1 MKKILLI
8 FLAFVA
14 LWAGWNFCFSYHLM
28 GLEGFSFFYTMP
40 DFIDLYHEMPKDI
53 IKYIGTFL
61 LQFYAIPAVGPVMHA
76 LYPVLI
82 VLCIYVIVRRLS
94 EDSRNLMWI
103 AFLPLPFLIYYQL
116 DDLKLNKILTVLAYA
131 VVAMLLICAATYKK
145 KPFRSMP
152 SFMHNKYLA
161 LVVILVSLGASVY
174 TIAKNDKLQWA
185 HEDAAHLEYLA
196 ERQEWDEI
204 LANVSTKD
212 AARYDFKRRYALLA
226 LSEKGLLSE
235 YAFSYGLSSSS
246 DYVFDSPRDPF
257 ECKFNT
263 IFYRALGKNNPAA
276 YNLYLY
282 TLQAVSGVTFYWI
295 RTLTDIYLE
304 QKDYLLAK
312 KYMDILSHTSCHGKW
327 LEERQPKLEAI
338 KDAELDYP
346 SPEGRF
352 FTEYFMK
359 DVANLA
365 IHNKTD
371 HKYADYLMCGALADR
386 QSGNFLQVFNVL
398 SPSLYPDGKI
408 PTLYQEALLLL
419 INNNPQLSERYKIDD
434 EVRARYEDFINM
446 INIGRGAQAIRKYA
460 GTYWAYIY

>member
-1 MKKILLI
+1 MKKIILI

-14 LWAGWNFCFSYHLM
+14 LWAGWNFCFPYHLI

-53 IKYIGTFL
+53 IRYIGTFL
-61 LQFYAIPAVGPVMHA
+61 LQFYAIPVVGPVLHA
-76 LYPVLI
+76 LYPILI
-82 VLCIYVIVRRLS
+82 TLCVYVIVRRLS
-94 EDSRNLMWI
+94 DDSRNLMWI
-103 AFLPLPFLIYYQL
+103 AFLPLPFLIYFQL
-116 DDLKLNKILTVLAYA
+116 DDLKLNKILTILAYVAIVMLVVCA
-131 VVAMLLICAATYKK
+131 VTYKR
-145 KPFRSMP
+145 KPFKSMP

-161 LVVILVSLGASVY
+161 LVVIVVSLGTSVF
-174 TIAKNDKLQWA
+174 TIASNDKLQWA

-196 ERQEWDEI
+196 EHQEWDEI
-204 LANVSTKD
+204 LTTVSTKD

-235 YAFSYGLSSSS
+235 YAFRYGLSSSS
-246 DYVFDSPRDPF
+246 DFVFDSPKDPF

-276 YNLYLY
+276 YNVYLY
-282 TLQAVSGVTFYWI
+282 TLQAVSGVTFFWI
-295 RTLTDIYLE
+295 RTLTDMYLE

-327 LEERQPKLEAI
+327 LKERQPKLEAI

-359 DVANLA
+359 DVSQLA
-365 IHNKTD
+365 ITNQSD

-386 QSGNFLQVFNVL
+386 QSNDFLQVFSVL

-419 INNNPQLSERYKIDD
+419 INNNPQLSEKYKIDD
-434 EVRARYEDFINM
+434 EVRARYEDFIELM
-446 INIGRGAQAIRKYA
+446 NIGRGAQAIRKYA